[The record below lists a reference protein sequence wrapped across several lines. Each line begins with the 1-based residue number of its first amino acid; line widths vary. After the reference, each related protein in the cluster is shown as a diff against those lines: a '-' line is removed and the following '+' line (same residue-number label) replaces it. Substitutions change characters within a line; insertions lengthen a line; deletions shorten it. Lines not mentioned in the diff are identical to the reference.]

1 MKLGRFLISLAV
13 FVLLLGLLSAG
24 VHTFTQGNTL
34 GSDFY
39 IFWQAGR
46 GFLIDHTSPYSA
58 EFALRSQMAI
68 FKRPA
73 LPGED
78 QLGFAY
84 LPFSILTILPLLFL
98 PFDWASAVWLSLLIL
113 CWVAAVLLITRRAP
127 LWPGLL
133 VAVFYPAF
141 FGLILGNFVSL
152 AAALL
157 AVLLGLYLLGD
168 RPSTGLQVFS
178 GFAAAWLLIKPQ
190 FSWLYVLVLVLAA
203 LRRRQAAFWL
213 SALLAAAFFVLV
225 SFWIWPAWPGEW
237 MAEVNR
243 YASYNQAWPTLLV
256 LLGDFL
262 PQDATFTLGGIG
274 LVAVMLATL
283 YNLFRWWFNRLP
295 LLPLLAWAG
304 LAAYLVHPHG
314 KSYEHLV
321 FLVPLLVWVCRHP
334 RRLSLPVQA
343 WWLGSL
349 AASWLA
355 FVLAKS
361 LPSLSGVSD
370 WPVLVYAAWVFWLL
384 RQPEQDYAQEANKP
398 LPSAS
403 G

>member
-1 MKLGRFLISLAV
+1 
-13 FVLLLGLLSAG
+13 
-24 VHTFTQGNTL
+24 
-34 GSDFY
+34 
-39 IFWQAGR
+39 
-46 GFLIDHTSPYSA
+46 
-58 EFALRSQMAI
+58 
-68 FKRPA
+68 
-73 LPGED
+73 
-78 QLGFAY
+78 
-84 LPFSILTILPLLFL
+84 
-98 PFDWASAVWLSLLIL
+98 
-113 CWVAAVLLITRRAP
+113 
-127 LWPGLL
+127 
-133 VAVFYPAF
+133 
-141 FGLILGNFVSL
+141 
-152 AAALL
+152 
-157 AVLLGLYLLGD
+157 
-168 RPSTGLQVFS
+168 
-178 GFAAAWLLIKPQ
+178 
-190 FSWLYVLVLVLAA
+190 
-203 LRRRQAAFWL
+203 
-213 SALLAAAFFVLV
+213 
-225 SFWIWPAWPGEW
+225 
-237 MAEVNR
+237 
-243 YASYNQAWPTLLV
+243 
-256 LLGDFL
+256 
-262 PQDATFTLGGIG
+262 
-274 LVAVMLATL
+274 MLATL